1 LSGNDHSSPRH
12 RNSAE
17 RRGCSDILFDQ
28 AAFLPRQLRMQ
39 EECDQMLTSPKPK
52 TSLLRVSDTLGLRYE
67 KTGDGPPLVLVHTIR
82 TQLEYFR
89 SLAPLLA
96 KSYTV
101 YAIDLPGHG
110 HSPID
115 PLARFD
121 EPYFRQGVIGFI
133 EKLDLTEVTLVGESI
148 GGALALTVA
157 AAIPKRIERVFA
169 INPYDYETRYGDG
182 IRRGNW
188 FANFIIGSLQ
198 IPVLGAFNASVENK
212 MVLGKIMGG
221 GYHDPRKLPPDLLA
235 EFGRVARRPGYKRAA
250 RKVLAG
256 WQSWS
261 KARDWYRSVPA
272 PVTLIY
278 GDSDW
283 SHPNERERTR
293 ALLPNARM
301 FTLRDT
307 GHFSAVENP
316 SELAR
321 IILAS

>member
-1 LSGNDHSSPRH
+1 MLSVTKG
-12 RNSAE
+12 
-17 RRGCSDILFDQ
+17 
-28 AAFLPRQLRMQ
+28 
-39 EECDQMLTSPKPK
+39 KP
-52 TSLLRVSDTLGLRYE
+52 SLLKISDTLSLRFQE
-67 KTGDGPPLVLVHTIR
+67 IGSGPPLLLIHTIR

-96 KSYTV
+96 RSHTV

-110 HSPID
+110 YSPID
-115 PLARFD
+115 PGASFD
-121 EPYFRQGVIGFI
+121 EPYFRRAVIGFI
-133 EKLDLTEVTLVGESI
+133 EKLDLSAVTIVGESI

-157 AAIPKRIERVFA
+157 AALPQRVKRVYA
-169 INPYDYETRYGDG
+169 VNPYDYETRYGDG

-198 IPVLGAFNASVENK
+198 IPVLGAMNASLENK

-221 GYHDPRKLPPDLLA
+221 GYHDPRKLPADLLA
-235 EFGRVARRPGYKRAA
+235 EFDEVAHRPGYKRIA

-256 WQSWS
+256 WRSWS
-261 KARDWYRSVPA
+261 KARDYYRQISA

-283 SHPNERERTR
+283 SRPNERERTR
-293 ALLPNARM
+293 SLIPASQM
-301 FTLRDT
+301 VTLKNT

-321 IILAS
+321 VIMGAEQ

>member
-1 LSGNDHSSPRH
+1 MLSMTE
-12 RNSAE
+12 A
-17 RRGCSDILFDQ
+17 
-28 AAFLPRQLRMQ
+28 
-39 EECDQMLTSPKPK
+39 KP
-52 TSLLRVSDTLGLRYE
+52 SLLKISDKLSVRFQ
-67 KTGDGPPLVLVHTIR
+67 KTGSGPPLLLIHTIR

-96 KSYTV
+96 RSHTV

-115 PLARFD
+115 PSASFD
-121 EPYFRQGVIGFI
+121 EPYFRQAVIRFI
-133 EKLDLTEVTLVGESI
+133 EKLNLSDVTIVGESI

-157 AAIPKRIERVFA
+157 ASLQQSVKRVYA

-198 IPVLGAFNASVENK
+198 IPVLGAINASLENK
-212 MVLGKIMGG
+212 IVLGKIMGG
-221 GYHDPRKLPPDLLA
+221 GYHDPRKLPADLLA
-235 EFGRVARRPGYKRAA
+235 EFDEVARRPGYKRAA

-256 WQSWS
+256 WRSWS
-261 KARDWYRSVPA
+261 NVRDYYRQISA

-283 SHPNERERTR
+283 SRPDERERTR
-293 ALLPNARM
+293 SLIPAAQM
-301 FTLRDT
+301 VTLKNT

-321 IILAS
+321 AILAAE

>member
-1 LSGNDHSSPRH
+1 MLST
-12 RNSAE
+12 
-17 RRGCSDILFDQ
+17 SDV
-28 AAFLPRQLRMQ
+28 
-39 EECDQMLTSPKPK
+39 KP
-52 TSLLRVSDTLGLRYE
+52 SLLKLSDTLSVRLQ
-67 KTGDGPPLVLVHTIR
+67 KTGSGPPLLLIHTIR

-96 KSYTV
+96 GSHTV

-115 PLARFD
+115 PGASFD
-121 EPYFRQGVIGFI
+121 EPYFRRAVIRVI
-133 EKLDLTEVTLVGESI
+133 EELDLSDVTIVGESI

-157 AAIPKRIERVFA
+157 ASLPQRVKRVYA

-188 FANFIIGSLQ
+188 LANFIIGSLQ
-198 IPVLGAFNASVENK
+198 IPLLGAVNASLENK
-212 MVLGKIMGG
+212 LILGKIMGG
-221 GYHDPRKLPPDLLA
+221 GYHDPRKLPVDLLA
-235 EFGRVARRPGYKRAA
+235 EFDEVAHRPGYKRMA
-250 RKVLAG
+250 RKVFAG
-256 WQSWS
+256 WRSWS
-261 KARDWYRSVPA
+261 KAHNYYRQITA

-283 SHPNERERTR
+283 SRPNERERTQSLIPT
-293 ALLPNARM
+293 AQTV
-301 FTLRDT
+301 TLKHT

-321 IILAS
+321 VILATE

>member
-1 LSGNDHSSPRH
+1 MLSTREVKS
-12 RNSAE
+12 
-17 RRGCSDILFDQ
+17 
-28 AAFLPRQLRMQ
+28 
-39 EECDQMLTSPKPK
+39 
-52 TSLLRVSDTLGLRYE
+52 SLLKLSDTLSVRYQ
-67 KTGDGPPLVLVHTIR
+67 KTGSGPALLLIHTIR

-96 KSYTV
+96 RSHTV

-115 PLARFD
+115 PDASFD
-121 EPYFRQGVIGFI
+121 EPYFRRAVIRVI
-133 EKLDLTEVTLVGESI
+133 EELNLSAVTIVGESI

-157 AAIPKRIERVFA
+157 AALPQRVKRVYA

-188 FANFIIGSLQ
+188 LANFIIGSLQ
-198 IPVLGAFNASVENK
+198 IPLLGAVNASLENK
-212 MVLGKIMGG
+212 LILGKIMGG
-221 GYHDPRKLPPDLLA
+221 GYHDPRKLPVDLLA
-235 EFGRVARRPGYKRAA
+235 EFDEVAHRPGYKRIA

-256 WQSWS
+256 WRSWS
-261 KARDWYRSVPA
+261 KARDYYRQITV

-283 SHPNERERTR
+283 SRPNERERTR
-293 ALLPNARM
+293 SLIPAAQM
-301 FTLRDT
+301 VTLKNS

-321 IILAS
+321 VILATE

>member
-1 LSGNDHSSPRH
+1 MPVVS
-12 RNSAE
+12 E
-17 RRGCSDILFDQ
+17 
-28 AAFLPRQLRMQ
+28 
-39 EECDQMLTSPKPK
+39 TKP
-52 TSLLRVSDTLGLRYE
+52 SLLELSDKLSVRFQ
-67 KTGDGPPLVLVHTIR
+67 KTGSGPPLLLIHTIR

-89 SLAPLLA
+89 RLVPLLA
-96 KSYTV
+96 GSHTV

-115 PLARFD
+115 PSASFD
-121 EPYFRQGVIGFI
+121 EPYFRRAVIRFI
-133 EKLDLTEVTLVGESI
+133 EEIDLTDLTLVGESI

-157 AAIPKRIERVFA
+157 ASLPQRVKRVYA

-188 FANFIIGSLQ
+188 LANFIIGSLQ
-198 IPVLGAFNASVENK
+198 VPVLGAINASLENK
-212 MVLGKIMGG
+212 MILGKIMGG
-221 GYHDPRKLPPDLLA
+221 GYHDPRKLPADLLA
-235 EFGRVARRPGYKRAA
+235 EFDEVARRPRYKRAA

-256 WQSWS
+256 WRSWS
-261 KARDWYRSVPA
+261 KARDYYRQISA

-283 SHPNERERTR
+283 SRPNERERTR
-293 ALLPNARM
+293 SLIPAAQM
-301 FTLRDT
+301 VTLENT

-321 IILAS
+321 VIMAAD

>member
-1 LSGNDHSSPRH
+1 MLSSR
-12 RNSAE
+12 E
-17 RRGCSDILFDQ
+17 V
-28 AAFLPRQLRMQ
+28 
-39 EECDQMLTSPKPK
+39 KPG
-52 TSLLRVSDTLGLRYE
+52 LLKLSDTLSVRFQ
-67 KTGDGPPLVLVHTIR
+67 KTGSGPPLLLIHTIR

-96 KSYTV
+96 GSHTV

-115 PLARFD
+115 PGASFD
-121 EPYFRQGVIGFI
+121 EPYFRRAVIRVI
-133 EKLDLTEVTLVGESI
+133 EQLDLSDVTIVGESI

-157 AAIPKRIERVFA
+157 ASLPQRVKRVYA

-188 FANFIIGSLQ
+188 LANFIIGSLQ
-198 IPVLGAFNASVENK
+198 IPVLGAINAWLENK
-212 MVLGKIMGG
+212 LILGKIMGG
-221 GYHDPRKLPPDLLA
+221 GYHDPRKLPADLLA
-235 EFGRVARRPGYKRAA
+235 EFNEVARRPGYKRVA

-256 WQSWS
+256 WRSWS
-261 KARDWYRSVPA
+261 KARDYYQQISA

-278 GDSDW
+278 CDSDW
-283 SHPNERERTR
+283 SRSDERERTR
-293 ALLPNARM
+293 SRIPASQM
-301 FTLRDT
+301 VTLNNT

-321 IILAS
+321 VILAVE

>member
-1 LSGNDHSSPRH
+1 MLSMTE
-12 RNSAE
+12 A
-17 RRGCSDILFDQ
+17 
-28 AAFLPRQLRMQ
+28 
-39 EECDQMLTSPKPK
+39 KP
-52 TSLLRVSDTLGLRYE
+52 SLLKISDTLSLRFQ
-67 KTGDGPPLVLVHTIR
+67 KVGSGPPLLLIHTIR

-96 KSYTV
+96 RSHTV

-115 PLARFD
+115 PGASFD
-121 EPYFRQGVIGFI
+121 EPYFRQAVIRFI
-133 EKLDLTEVTLVGESI
+133 EQLDLSTVTIVGESI

-157 AAIPKRIERVFA
+157 AALPQRVKRVYA

-188 FANFIIGSLQ
+188 FANLIIGSLQ
-198 IPVLGAFNASVENK
+198 IPVLGAINASLENR

-221 GYHDPRKLPPDLLA
+221 GYHDPRKLPADLLA
-235 EFGRVARRPGYKRAA
+235 EFNDVAHRPGYARMA

-256 WQSWS
+256 WRSWS
-261 KARDWYRSVPA
+261 QARDTYQWISA

-283 SHPNERERTR
+283 SRPTERERTR
-293 ALLPNARM
+293 SLIPGAQM
-301 FTLRDT
+301 VTLKNT

-321 IILAS
+321 VIMATESQQ

>member
-1 LSGNDHSSPRH
+1 MKDRIPQSTGEIEMLSVTKG
-12 RNSAE
+12 
-17 RRGCSDILFDQ
+17 
-28 AAFLPRQLRMQ
+28 
-39 EECDQMLTSPKPK
+39 KP
-52 TSLLRVSDTLGLRYE
+52 SLLKISDTLSLRFQE
-67 KTGDGPPLVLVHTIR
+67 IGSGPPLLLIHTIR

-89 SLAPLLA
+89 GLAPLLA
-96 KSYTV
+96 RSHTV

-115 PLARFD
+115 PSASFD
-121 EPYFRQGVIGFI
+121 EPYFRQAVIRLI
-133 EKLDLTEVTLVGESI
+133 EKLNLSAVTVVGESI
-148 GGALALTVA
+148 GGTLALTVA
-157 AAIPKRIERVFA
+157 ASLPQRVKRVYA

-198 IPVLGAFNASVENK
+198 IPVLGAMNASLENK

-221 GYHDPRKLPPDLLA
+221 GYHDPRKLPSDLLT
-235 EFGRVARRPGYKRAA
+235 EFDEVAHRPGYKRIA

-256 WQSWS
+256 WRSWS
-261 KARDWYRSVPA
+261 KARDYDRQISA

-283 SHPNERERTR
+283 SRPNERERTR
-293 ALLPNARM
+293 SLIPASQML
-301 FTLRDT
+301 TLKNT

-321 IILAS
+321 VIMETE

>member
-1 LSGNDHSSPRH
+1 MLSVTK
-12 RNSAE
+12 A
-17 RRGCSDILFDQ
+17 
-28 AAFLPRQLRMQ
+28 
-39 EECDQMLTSPKPK
+39 KP
-52 TSLLRVSDTLGLRYE
+52 SLLKISDTLSLRFQ
-67 KTGDGPPLVLVHTIR
+67 KIGSGPPLLLIHTIR

-96 KSYTV
+96 GSHTV

-115 PLARFD
+115 PGASFD
-121 EPYFRQGVIGFI
+121 EPYFRQAVIRFI
-133 EKLDLTEVTLVGESI
+133 EELNLSAVTVVGESI
-148 GGALALTVA
+148 GGTLALTVSA
-157 AAIPKRIERVFA
+157 SLPQRVKRVYA

-198 IPVLGAFNASVENK
+198 IPVLGAINASLENK

-221 GYHDPRKLPPDLLA
+221 GYHDPRKLPTDLLA
-235 EFGRVARRPGYKRAA
+235 EFDEVAHRPGYKRIA

-256 WQSWS
+256 WRSWS
-261 KARDWYRSVPA
+261 KARDYYRQISA

-283 SHPNERERTR
+283 SRPNERERTR
-293 ALLPNARM
+293 SLIPASQM
-301 FTLRDT
+301 VTLKNT

-321 IILAS
+321 VIMETE

>member
-1 LSGNDHSSPRH
+1 MLSMTE
-12 RNSAE
+12 A
-17 RRGCSDILFDQ
+17 
-28 AAFLPRQLRMQ
+28 
-39 EECDQMLTSPKPK
+39 KP
-52 TSLLRVSDTLGLRYE
+52 SLLKISDTLSVRFQ
-67 KTGDGPPLVLVHTIR
+67 KTGGGPPLLLIHTIR

-96 KSYTV
+96 RSHTV
-101 YAIDLPGHG
+101 YVIDLPGHG

-115 PLARFD
+115 PSANFD
-121 EPYFRQGVIGFI
+121 EPYFRRAIVRVI
-133 EKLDLTEVTLVGESI
+133 EALDLSDVTIVGESI

-157 AAIPKRIERVFA
+157 ASLPQRVKRVFA

-188 FANFIIGSLQ
+188 FSNFIIGSLQ
-198 IPVLGAFNASVENK
+198 IPVLGTINASLENK

-221 GYHDPRKLPPDLLA
+221 GYHDPRKLPADLLA
-235 EFGRVARRPGYKRAA
+235 EFDEVAHRPGYKRMA

-256 WQSWS
+256 WRSWN
-261 KARDWYRSVPA
+261 KARDYYRQISA

-283 SHPNERERTR
+283 SRTDERERTR
-293 ALLPNARM
+293 SLIPAAQM
-301 FTLRDT
+301 VTLKNT

-321 IILAS
+321 AILAAE

>member
-1 LSGNDHSSPRH
+1 
-12 RNSAE
+12 
-17 RRGCSDILFDQ
+17 
-28 AAFLPRQLRMQ
+28 
-39 EECDQMLTSPKPK
+39 MLAMTDVKP
-52 TSLLRVSDTLGLRYE
+52 SLLKISDKLSVRFQ
-67 KTGDGPPLVLVHTIR
+67 KTGSGPPLLLIHTIR

-96 KSYTV
+96 RSHTV

-115 PLARFD
+115 PSASFD
-121 EPYFRQGVIGFI
+121 EPYFRQAVIRFI
-133 EKLDLTEVTLVGESI
+133 EEPNLSDVTIVGESI

-157 AAIPKRIERVFA
+157 ASLPQQVKRVYA

-188 FANFIIGSLQ
+188 LANFIIGSLQ
-198 IPVLGAFNASVENK
+198 VPVLGAINASLENK
-212 MVLGKIMGG
+212 MILGKIMGG
-221 GYHDPRKLPPDLLA
+221 GYHDPHKLPADLLA
-235 EFGRVARRPGYKRAA
+235 EFDDVAHRPGYKRIA

-256 WQSWS
+256 WRSWS
-261 KARDWYRSVPA
+261 KARDYYRQISA

-283 SHPNERERTR
+283 SRPNERERTR
-293 ALLPNARM
+293 SLIPASQM
-301 FTLRDT
+301 VTLRNT

-321 IILAS
+321 VILAAE

>member
-1 LSGNDHSSPRH
+1 MLST
-12 RNSAE
+12 
-17 RRGCSDILFDQ
+17 SDV
-28 AAFLPRQLRMQ
+28 
-39 EECDQMLTSPKPK
+39 KP
-52 TSLLRVSDTLGLRYE
+52 SLLKLSDALSVRFQKIGS
-67 KTGDGPPLVLVHTIR
+67 GPPLLLIHTIR

-96 KSYTV
+96 GSHTV

-115 PLARFD
+115 PNASFD
-121 EPYFRQGVIGFI
+121 EPYFRRAVIRVI
-133 EKLDLTEVTLVGESI
+133 EELDLSDVTIVGESI

-157 AAIPKRIERVFA
+157 ASLPQRVKRVYA

-188 FANFIIGSLQ
+188 LANFIIGSLQ
-198 IPVLGAFNASVENK
+198 IPVLGAVNASLENK
-212 MVLGKIMGG
+212 LILGKIMGG
-221 GYHDPRKLPPDLLA
+221 GYHDPRRLPADLLA
-235 EFGRVARRPGYKRAA
+235 EFNEVAQRPGYKRIA

-256 WQSWS
+256 WRSWS
-261 KARDWYRSVPA
+261 KARDYYQQISA

-283 SHPNERERTR
+283 SRSEERERTR
-293 ALLPNARM
+293 SRIPASQIV
-301 FTLRDT
+301 TLKNT

-321 IILAS
+321 VILAVE

>member
-1 LSGNDHSSPRH
+1 MLAMTDVKPGLLKISDKLSVRFQKIGS
-12 RNSAE
+12 
-17 RRGCSDILFDQ
+17 
-28 AAFLPRQLRMQ
+28 
-39 EECDQMLTSPKPK
+39 
-52 TSLLRVSDTLGLRYE
+52 
-67 KTGDGPPLVLVHTIR
+67 GPPLLLMRTIR

-96 KSYTV
+96 RSHTV

-115 PLARFD
+115 PSASFD
-121 EPYFRQGVIGFI
+121 EPYLRQAVIRFLEELNLSDI
-133 EKLDLTEVTLVGESI
+133 TIVGESI

-157 AAIPKRIERVFA
+157 ASLPQRVKRVYA

-198 IPVLGAFNASVENK
+198 VPVLGAINASLENR
-212 MVLGKIMGG
+212 MILGKIMSG
-221 GYHDPRKLPPDLLA
+221 GYHDPRKLPADLLA
-235 EFGRVARRPGYKRAA
+235 EFDEVARRPGYKRAA

-256 WQSWS
+256 WRSWS
-261 KARDWYRSVPA
+261 KARNYYRQISA

-283 SHPNERERTR
+283 SRPNERERTR
-293 ALLPNARM
+293 SLIPAAQM
-301 FTLRDT
+301 VTLKNT

-321 IILAS
+321 VILATE

>member
-1 LSGNDHSSPRH
+1 
-12 RNSAE
+12 
-17 RRGCSDILFDQ
+17 
-28 AAFLPRQLRMQ
+28 
-39 EECDQMLTSPKPK
+39 MLNVIEAKP
-52 TSLLRVSDTLGLRYE
+52 TLLKLSDTLSVRFQ
-67 KTGDGPPLVLVHTIR
+67 KTGYGPPLLLLHTIR

-96 KSYTV
+96 TSHTV

-110 HSPID
+110 RSPID
-115 PLARFD
+115 PSANLD
-121 EPYFRQGVIGFI
+121 EPYFRQAVIRFI
-133 EKLDLTEVTLVGESI
+133 EALNLSDVTLVGESI

-157 AAIPKRIERVFA
+157 AALPQRIKRVYA

-188 FANFIIGSLQ
+188 LANFIIGSLQ
-198 IPVLGAFNASVENK
+198 IPLLGAVNASLENK
-212 MVLGKIMGG
+212 MILGKIMGG
-221 GYHDPRKLPPDLLA
+221 GYHDPRKLPADLLA
-235 EFGRVARRPGYKRAA
+235 EFDEVAHRPGYMRAA

-256 WQSWS
+256 WRSWS
-261 KARDWYRSVPA
+261 KARETYRYISA

-283 SHPNERERTR
+283 SRPNERDRTR
-293 ALLPNARM
+293 SLIPNSQM
-301 FTLRDT
+301 VTLKNT

-321 IILAS
+321 LMSATEKPQRSNTGVRNDVQALLAEHK

>member
-1 LSGNDHSSPRH
+1 
-12 RNSAE
+12 
-17 RRGCSDILFDQ
+17 
-28 AAFLPRQLRMQ
+28 
-39 EECDQMLTSPKPK
+39 MLDTSEVKP
-52 TSLLRVSDTLGLRYE
+52 SLLKLSDTLSVRLQ
-67 KTGDGPPLVLVHTIR
+67 KTGSGPPLLLIHTIR

-96 KSYTV
+96 GSHTV

-115 PLARFD
+115 PGASFD
-121 EPYFRQGVIGFI
+121 EPYFRRAVIRFI
-133 EKLDLTEVTLVGESI
+133 EQLDLSDVTIVGESI

-157 AAIPKRIERVFA
+157 ASLPQRVKRVYA

-188 FANFIIGSLQ
+188 LANFIIGSLQ
-198 IPVLGAFNASVENK
+198 IPLLGAVNASLENK
-212 MVLGKIMGG
+212 LILGKIMGG
-221 GYHDPRKLPPDLLA
+221 GYHDRRKLPADLLA
-235 EFGRVARRPGYKRAA
+235 EFDDVARRPGYKRTA

-256 WQSWS
+256 WRSWS
-261 KARDWYRSVPA
+261 RARDYYRQISA

-283 SHPNERERTR
+283 SRPDERERTR
-293 ALLPNARM
+293 SLIPAAQM
-301 FTLRDT
+301 VTLKNT
-307 GHFSAVENP
+307 GHFAAVENP

-321 IILAS
+321 VILGSE

>member
-1 LSGNDHSSPRH
+1 MLSMTE
-12 RNSAE
+12 A
-17 RRGCSDILFDQ
+17 
-28 AAFLPRQLRMQ
+28 
-39 EECDQMLTSPKPK
+39 KP
-52 TSLLRVSDTLGLRYE
+52 SLLKISDKLSVRFQ
-67 KTGDGPPLVLVHTIR
+67 KTGSGPPLLLIHTIR

-96 KSYTV
+96 TSHRV

-115 PLARFD
+115 PSASFD
-121 EPYFRQGVIGFI
+121 EPYFRQAVIRLI
-133 EKLDLTEVTLVGESI
+133 EELDLSAVTVVGESI
-148 GGALALTVA
+148 GGTLALTVSA
-157 AAIPKRIERVFA
+157 SLPQRVKRVYA

-188 FANFIIGSLQ
+188 FANLIIGSLQ
-198 IPVLGAFNASVENK
+198 IPVLGAMNASLENK

-221 GYHDPRKLPPDLLA
+221 GYHDPRRLPADLLA
-235 EFGRVARRPGYKRAA
+235 EFDEVAHRPGYKRTA

-256 WQSWS
+256 WRSWS
-261 KARDWYRSVPA
+261 KARDYYRQISA

-283 SHPNERERTR
+283 SRPNERERTR
-293 ALLPNARM
+293 SLIPAAQM
-301 FTLRDT
+301 VTLKNT

-321 IILAS
+321 VILETE

>member
-1 LSGNDHSSPRH
+1 
-12 RNSAE
+12 
-17 RRGCSDILFDQ
+17 
-28 AAFLPRQLRMQ
+28 MQ
-39 EECDQMLTSPKPK
+39 TSKP
-52 TSLLRVSDTLGLRYE
+52 SLLQISDALSLRYE
-67 KTGDGPPLVLVHTIR
+67 KTGGGPPLVLIHTIR

-96 KSYTV
+96 KSHTV

-121 EPYFRQGVIGFI
+121 EPYFRQGVIDFI
-133 EKLDLTEVTLVGESI
+133 EKLNLTEATLVGESI

-157 AAIPKRIERVFA
+157 AAIPQRVERVFA

-198 IPVLGAFNASVENK
+198 IPILGAFNASVENK
-212 MVLGKIMGG
+212 MVLGKIMAG
-221 GYHDPRKLPPDLLA
+221 GYHDPRKLPPDLLT
-235 EFGRVARRPGYKRAA
+235 EFDQVARRPGYKRAA
-250 RKVLAG
+250 RKVLAD
-256 WQSWS
+256 WQSWN
-261 KARDWYRSVPA
+261 KARDWYRTVPA

-283 SHPNERERTR
+283 SRPNERERSR

-301 FTLRDT
+301 FTLKDT

-321 IILAS
+321 IILGSPHLSSD

>member
-1 LSGNDHSSPRH
+1 
-12 RNSAE
+12 
-17 RRGCSDILFDQ
+17 
-28 AAFLPRQLRMQ
+28 MQ
-39 EECDQMLTSPKPK
+39 EERNQMLTSSKPK
-52 TSLLRVSDTLGLRYE
+52 TSLLQVSDTLSLRYE

-89 SLAPLLA
+89 GLAPLLA

-133 EKLDLTEVTLVGESI
+133 EKLNLTEVTLVGESI

-157 AAIPKRIERVFA
+157 AAIPQRVERVFA

-198 IPVLGAFNASVENK
+198 IPILGAFNASVENK
-212 MVLGKIMGG
+212 MVLGKIMAG
-221 GYHDPRKLPPDLLA
+221 GYHDPRKLPPDLLT
-235 EFGRVARRPGYKRAA
+235 EFDQVAHRPGYKRAA

-261 KARDWYRSVPA
+261 KARDWYRAVPA

-283 SHPNERERTR
+283 SRPNERERTR

-301 FTLRDT
+301 FTLKDT

-321 IILAS
+321 IILGS

>member
-1 LSGNDHSSPRH
+1 MLSMTE
-12 RNSAE
+12 A
-17 RRGCSDILFDQ
+17 
-28 AAFLPRQLRMQ
+28 
-39 EECDQMLTSPKPK
+39 KP
-52 TSLLRVSDTLGLRYE
+52 SLLKISDTLSVRFQ
-67 KTGDGPPLVLVHTIR
+67 KTGSGPPLLLIHTIR

-89 SLAPLLA
+89 ALAPLLA
-96 KSYTV
+96 ESYTV

-115 PLARFD
+115 PSASFD
-121 EPYFRQGVIGFI
+121 EPYFRRAVLRFI
-133 EKLDLTEVTLVGESI
+133 EELDLSDVTLVGESI

-157 AAIPKRIERVFA
+157 ASLPQRVKRVFA
-169 INPYDYETRYGDG
+169 INSYDYETRYGDG

-198 IPVLGAFNASVENK
+198 IPVLGAINASLENK
-212 MVLGKIMGG
+212 IVLGKIMGG
-221 GYHDPRKLPPDLLA
+221 GYHDPRKLPADLLA
-235 EFGRVARRPGYKRAA
+235 EFGEVARRPGYKRVA

-256 WQSWS
+256 WRSWS
-261 KARDWYRSVPA
+261 KARDYYQQISA

-283 SHPNERERTR
+283 SRPNERERTR
-293 ALLPNARM
+293 SLIPDSQM
-301 FTLRDT
+301 VTLKKT

-321 IILAS
+321 LILATE

>member
-1 LSGNDHSSPRH
+1 MLSMTE
-12 RNSAE
+12 A
-17 RRGCSDILFDQ
+17 
-28 AAFLPRQLRMQ
+28 
-39 EECDQMLTSPKPK
+39 KP
-52 TSLLRVSDTLGLRYE
+52 SLLKISDKLSVRFQ
-67 KTGDGPPLVLVHTIR
+67 KTGNGPPLLLIHTIR

-89 SLAPLLA
+89 ALAPLLA
-96 KSYTV
+96 GSHTV

-115 PLARFD
+115 PSASFD
-121 EPYFRQGVIGFI
+121 EPYFRRAVIRFI
-133 EKLDLTEVTLVGESI
+133 EELDLSDVTLVGESI

-157 AAIPKRIERVFA
+157 ASLPQRVKRVFA
-169 INPYDYETRYGDG
+169 INSYDYETRYGDG

-198 IPVLGAFNASVENK
+198 IPVLGAINASLENK
-212 MVLGKIMGG
+212 IVLGKIMGG
-221 GYHDPRKLPPDLLA
+221 GYHDPRKLPADLLA
-235 EFGRVARRPGYKRAA
+235 QFDEVARRPGYKRIA

-261 KARDWYRSVPA
+261 KARDYYQQISA

-283 SHPNERERTR
+283 SQPNERERTR
-293 ALLPNARM
+293 SLIPASRMLALK
-301 FTLRDT
+301 DT

-321 IILAS
+321 VILATE